1 MPDDRI
7 LHGVAQE
14 PRDRQASDVVH
25 QYWTN
30 FARTGNPNGGA
41 LPEWPRYEAATASHL
56 EFRAD
61 GPVANANIRP
71 LHGGIF
77 LEWARQHMKV
87 PR

>member
-25 QYWTN
+25 QHWTD

-41 LPEWPRYEAATASHL
+41 
-56 EFRAD
+56 
-61 GPVANANIRP
+61 VANANIRP
-71 LHGGIF
+71 MHGGIF
-77 LEWARQHMKV
+77 LEWARST
-87 PR
+87 